1 MKTAVDAF
9 TALRARRTVLF
20 FYKFYLFHI
29 TLDLFKGIKL
39 RQSSTSDLFDGF
51 DAVSLHPCFQML
63 YCLGDHIVAVKQNRC
78 SDPAGTGTCHNVFNE
93 IFVVFDPA
101 HANDRKIGA
110 LCDTCDG
117 RKTDGTDRRT
127 GITTV
132 CRKIRFAAF
141 YVDFQDAAKSIDPAD
156 PLCACFS
163 SSFHDSG

>member
-1 MKTAVDAF
+1 MKTAVDAL

-78 SDPAGTGTCHNVFNE
+78 SDPAGTGACHNVFNE

-110 LCDTCDG
+110 LVRYLRWSQDRWDG
-117 RKTDGTDRRT
+117 SAHRNNHRM
-127 GITTV
+127 
-132 CRKIRFAAF
+132 
-141 YVDFQDAAKSIDPAD
+141 
-156 PLCACFS
+156 
-163 SSFHDSG
+163 